1 MIMSELWNVK
11 SLPSDLN
18 QQVLTAICQQLVK
31 DFALCDWEFDEG
43 LSNIDEV
50 KSDVYNKVSHTM
62 ECNAENYFSSLY
74 RLDIPDHIT
83 KDTFQKED
91 PVAAFTE
98 LILLRAY
105 QKVRLREIYKSLN

>member
-1 MIMSELWNVK
+1 MSDLWNVK

-18 QQVLTAICQQLVK
+18 QNVLTAICQQLMK
-31 DFALCDWEFDEG
+31 DFALCDWEFDSG
-43 LSNIDEV
+43 IITIDEL
-50 KSDVYNKVSHTM
+50 KGDLYKKVAHTM

-74 RLDIPDHIT
+74 RLDIPDYIT

-91 PVAAFTE
+91 PVASFTE

-105 QKVRLREIYKSLN
+105 QKIRLREIYKSLN